1 MVRHDEYLYL
11 NFFKNYMSSS
21 RWKFLLLTHY
31 SFISKRLS
39 TNVSTIVNLVF
50 LFYNSTIY
58 LDHGHCIIFPLSS
71 LLLQCVTAKAPCNSD
86 SQSIADT
93 SSHFQTCELE
103 N

>member
-39 TNVSTIVNLVF
+39 TIVTLVF
-50 LFYNSTIY
+50 LFYNSTIC
-58 LDHGHCIIFPLSS
+58 LDHGPCIIFRLSS
-71 LLLQCVTAKAPCNSD
+71 LLLQGVTPEAPCNND
-86 SQSIADT
+86 SQPINVT